1 MPKLNVIP
9 LTKPVSN
16 GIIIIAID
24 GPAGAGKSTVAK
36 ILAQKL
42 GISYLDTGAMYRAL
56 TLKALR
62 NKVNLEDGAQLGHLA
77 EKTKIELRPVG
88 DGLNVFLDGQDVS
101 EDIRTLEVTNNT
113 FYIARAP
120 EVRTIMVKWQ
130 QEFGQKQ
137 SLVAEGRDIGT
148 VVFPNAT
155 KKFYLDAD
163 PDERAQRR
171 IKELREKGKEV
182 DEQALQKEIQ
192 ERDEKDFTRKVGPL
206 KKADDAIV
214 IDSSGM
220 TAEQSADI
228 LLKYIK

>member
-1 MPKLNVIP
+1 VTASI
-9 LTKPVSN
+9 KPVPNN
-16 GIIIIAID
+16 GIVVIAID

-56 TLKALR
+56 TFKAMT
-62 NKVNLEDGAQLGHLA
+62 NKVNLEDGAQLAQLA
-77 EKTKIELRPVG
+77 LKTKIELKPVDG
-88 DGLNVFLDGQDVS
+88 GLNIFLDGKDVS
-101 EDIRTLEVTNNT
+101 EDIRTVEVTNNT

-120 EVRTIMVKWQ
+120 EVREIMVKWQ
-130 QEFGQKQ
+130 REIGEKQ
-137 SLVAEGRDIGT
+137 SVVAEGRDIGT
-148 VVFPNAT
+148 VVFPHAT
-155 KKFYLDAD
+155 KKFYLDAGFE
-163 PDERAQRR
+163 ERAQRR

-182 DEQALQKEIQ
+182 DEKELQQELG
-192 ERDEKDFTRKVGPL
+192 ERDQKDFSRSVGPL
-206 KKADDAIV
+206 KKADDAIE